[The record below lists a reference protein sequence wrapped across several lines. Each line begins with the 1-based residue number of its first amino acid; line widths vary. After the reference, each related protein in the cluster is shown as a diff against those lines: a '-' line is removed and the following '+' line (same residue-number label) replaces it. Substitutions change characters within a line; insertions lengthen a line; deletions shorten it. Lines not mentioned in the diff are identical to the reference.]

1 MSVSRR
7 LILAALLHAAI
18 TIAIALIGGGWWA
31 LGRVDPLL
39 ALPGLGWASVMM
51 SWAAGPMPWRQAGV
65 IGGMTSMLVVAIA
78 AIQGISV
85 FLWMQWVLF
94 TLSSIGLAIIIAQW
108 VWPYFEGV
116 AESAYY
122 RRRSKLLFKMVATA
136 LCGFPFAAAAWAIL
150 PSLYELPTRANG
162 PRLTLLTSLP
172 LTSGQGDVAAV
183 LAGLGDEEPAL
194 TLLRQRFRVTMA
206 DSVDPAVLAQTD
218 VLLLAHPRALAPQQ
232 LVTIDDWVR
241 GGGSAM
247 ILADGLSSWEPP
259 HSLGDSRNPP
269 LTSLLTPLLSHWGL
283 TLDAPAGLVAR
294 EQAVVDGG
302 QHLHLFSPG
311 RLRRY
316 GGGCRLMASGAIA
329 DCHIGTGRA
338 IIVADGD
345 WLRAR
350 HWGGAA
356 KAGVGT
362 PANWRSGNM
371 LWLMGRLDAL
381 AGQDTSRAWAEP
393 VWTR

>member
-7 LILAALLHAAI
+7 LILAALLHATI

-51 SWAAGPMPWRQAGV
+51 SWAAGPISWREAGLASGMTALLIAGV
-65 IGGMTSMLVVAIA
+65 VMIWGTGP
-78 AIQGISV
+78 
-85 FLWMQWVLF
+85 FP
-94 TLSSIGLAIIIAQW
+94 IAQW
-108 VWPYFEGV
+108 LAFGLISCGLSAMMARWLWSIWESKVWINCAPKALNIFLTTLVGGCFISFFLWIQIPPLY
-116 AESAYY
+116 
-122 RRRSKLLFKMVATA
+122 AT
-136 LCGFPFAAAAWAIL
+136 
-150 PSLYELPTRANG
+150 SSRANG
-162 PRLTLLTSLP
+162 PRVALLTSLP

-183 LAGLGDEEPAL
+183 LAGLGGEEPAL
-194 TLLRQRFRVTMA
+194 TLLRQRFRLTLA
-206 DSVDPAVLAQTD
+206 DSVDTAVLAQTD

-259 HSLGDSRNPP
+259 HSLGDQRNPP

-283 TLDAPAGLVAR
+283 TLDAPAGLIAR

-302 QHLHLFSPG
+302 QRLHLFSPG
-311 RLRRY
+311 RFRHY
-316 GGGCRLMASGAIA
+316 GGGCRLSAAETIA

>member
-7 LILAALLHAAI
+7 LILAALWHAAI

-31 LGRVDPLL
+31 LGRVDPLF
-39 ALPGLGWASVMM
+39 AVPGLGWASAIML
-51 SWAAGPMPWRQAGV
+51 WTAGPMSWRAAGLA
-65 IGGMTSMLVVAIA
+65 GGATAIIVAAIA
-78 AIQGISV
+78 AIWGLGA
-85 FLWMQWVLF
+85 FPWLQWAVF
-94 TLSSIGLAIIIAQW
+94 TLCCIGLAIIIAGW
-108 VWPYFEGV
+108 VWPYFERV

-122 RRRSKLLFKMVATA
+122 RRRSKLLFRIVATA

-150 PSLYELPTRANG
+150 PILYEAPTRANG
-162 PRLTLLTSLP
+162 PRVALLTSLP

-194 TLLRQRFRVTMA
+194 TLLRQRFRLTLA
-206 DSVDPAVLAQTD
+206 DSVDPVVLAHTD

-241 GGGSAM
+241 GGGTAM
-247 ILADGLSSWEPP
+247 IFADGLSSWEPP
-259 HSLGDSRNPP
+259 YPIGDPRNPP

-294 EQAVVDGG
+294 EEAAVDGG
-302 QHLHLFSPG
+302 QRLYLFSPG
-311 RLRRY
+311 RFHVS
-316 GGGCRLMASGAIA
+316 GGECRLLAKATIA
-329 DCHIGTGRA
+329 DCRIGLGRA
-338 IIVADGD
+338 IIVADVD

-350 HWGGAA
+350 YWGGNG

-371 LWLMGRLDAL
+371 LWLMDRLDAL
-381 AGQDTSRAWAEP
+381 AGKKFGRAWAEP